1 MIKQKSKFIR
11 LYLHKELTDL
21 LCEYPKRGPNFSF
34 GQAASLRCGP
44 CVSEAFKRT
53 FVCPAM
59 LHATCG
65 ASAADSTLS
74 NDGNPSHAH
83 FPRHGLFF
91 ISEKLISQEIM
102 EMILSMFHVSFRM
115 FSYLSSIITPFT
127 FLSLTSF

>member
-1 MIKQKSKFIR
+1 MIKQKSKFIC
-11 LYLHKELTDL
+11 LCLHKELTDS
-21 LCEYPKRGPNFSF
+21 LCEYRKRGPNFSF

-53 FVCPAM
+53 FVMPVI

-65 ASAADSTLS
+65 ASASDSTLS
-74 NDGNPSHAH
+74 NDGNHSRAH
-83 FPRHGLFF
+83 FTRHSLF
-91 ISEKLISQEIM
+91 ISEKLISREII
-102 EMILSMFHVSFRM
+102 ETILSMFHVSFHM